1 MFNKDIARANDARL
15 LELAKYIESKGTTKH
30 IKGMSVV
37 FRRFGYLK
45 SLLRNGTFPSVD
57 ELEDS
62 VYKLFGIVD
71 KDLDCSEDSDIIAQM
86 MKMAEYDLAERD
98 RKEQD
103 NGNPQDKH

>member
-1 MFNKDIARANDARL
+1 MFNKDIAKANDARL
-15 LELAKYIESKGTTKH
+15 LELAKYIESNGTTKH
-30 IKGMSVV
+30 IRNMS
-37 FRRFGYLK
+37 FIFKRFGYLK
-45 SLLRNGTFPSVD
+45 SLIRNGTFGSIF

-62 VYKLFGIVD
+62 VYQLFGIVD

-86 MKMAEYDLAERD
+86 MKMAEFDLAERD